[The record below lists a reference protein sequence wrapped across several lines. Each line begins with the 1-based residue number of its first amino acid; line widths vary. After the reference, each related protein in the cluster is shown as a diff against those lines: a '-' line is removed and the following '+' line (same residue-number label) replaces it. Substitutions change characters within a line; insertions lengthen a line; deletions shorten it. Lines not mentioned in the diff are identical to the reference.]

1 LQAPQIEG
9 SENAANDPT
18 GMDVPQHVA
27 IIMDGNGRWAK
38 SRSQPRHAGHRAGV
52 KSVRETVQTA
62 ASRGVRY
69 LTLFAFSSENW
80 QRPQEEISRLMS
92 LFLEALQREMD
103 ELHRN
108 NVKLRFVGARAQ
120 LRPKLVR
127 RIEAAEKQTVD
138 NNGLTLIVAV
148 AYGGRWDIVNAARQ
162 LASKVAREE
171 MSLEDIGDEVFA
183 KELALS
189 GVPDPDLLI
198 RTGGEQRISNF
209 LLWNLAYS
217 ELYFCD
223 CLWPDFSER
232 EFDDAMLYYSMRQR
246 RYGHTGDQVEI
257 V

>member
-1 LQAPQIEG
+1 MEEIDI
-9 SENAANDPT
+9 AANDPT
-18 GMDVPQHVA
+18 AMDVPQHVA

-38 SRSQPRHAGHRAGV
+38 ARSQPRHAGHRAGV
-52 KSVRETVQTA
+52 KSVRDTVESA
-62 ASRGVRY
+62 ARRGVRY

-80 QRPQEEISRLMS
+80 QRPREEISRLMT
-92 LFLEALQREMD
+92 LFLEALQREVD

-127 RIEAAEKQTVD
+127 SIDVAEEQTV
-138 NNGLTLIVAV
+138 NNSGLTLIVAV
-148 AYGGRWDIVNAARQ
+148 AYGGRWDIVNAARK
-162 LASKVAREE
+162 LASKVAGEE
-171 MSLEDIGDEVFA
+171 MSLEDIGDEAFA
-183 KELALS
+183 RELVLS

-209 LLWNLAYS
+209 LLWNLAYT

-223 CLWPDFSER
+223 CLWPDFSEQ
-232 EFDDAMLYYSMRQR
+232 EFDEALSYYGRRQR
-246 RYGHTGDQVEI
+246 RYGHTGEQVGA

>member
-1 LQAPQIEG
+1 MQG
-9 SENAANDPT
+9 SETAANDPME
-18 GMDVPQHVA
+18 MDVPHHVA
-27 IIMDGNGRWAK
+27 IIMDGNGRWAR
-38 SRSQPRHAGHRAGV
+38 SRSQPRHTGHRAGV
-52 KSVRETVQTA
+52 KSVRETVESA
-62 ASRGVRY
+62 AKRGVKY

-80 QRPQEEISRLMS
+80 QRPRQEVSRLMN
-92 LFLEALQREMD
+92 LFLEALQREVD

-108 NVKLRFVGARAQ
+108 NVRLRFVGARAQ

-127 RIEAAEKQTVD
+127 KIDAAEQQTKE
-138 NNGLTLIVAV
+138 NSGLTLIVAV

-162 LASKVAREE
+162 LASKVAGEK
-171 MSLEDIGDEVFA
+171 MTIEDIGDEVFA
-183 KELALS
+183 QELALS

-223 CLWPDFSER
+223 CLWPDFRER
-232 EFDDAMLYYSMRQR
+232 EFDEAMTFYGMRQR
-246 RYGHTGDQVEI
+246 RYGHTGEQVEA